1 MLQERGYAF
10 KDNNQQFEPT
20 TMGEALIGAYDRMG
34 LKAVYEC
41 AFMQCKQHPAYPS
54 DMSCVLYGFCTLQ
67 AQLAVSHL
75 AV

>member
-1 MLQERGYAF
+1 MLYKVTGTSVAECTSLLQERGYAF

-41 AFMQCKQHPAYPS
+41 AFM
-54 DMSCVLYGFCTLQ
+54 
-67 AQLAVSHL
+67 
-75 AV
+75 